1 MYIFSI
7 PPLLGCVQEGK
18 PAKGLELS
26 MGEQGWIPT
35 EAGHQVA
42 QIFMDVHISYID
54 CFRYVDEPVAQAS
67 TSHQHYYSQPGSIL
81 APEPQISKEQLEAL
95 IRQQAF

>member
-1 MYIFSI
+1 MSLYIW
-7 PPLLGCVQEGK
+7 
-18 PAKGLELS
+18 
-26 MGEQGWIPT
+26 M
-35 EAGHQVA
+35 
-42 QIFMDVHISYID
+42 VHIMCCRFHGND

-95 IRQQAF
+95 IRQEDLIGVVLRVTYLLLLLLWCCCC

>member
-1 MYIFSI
+1 MSLYIW
-7 PPLLGCVQEGK
+7 
-18 PAKGLELS
+18 
-26 MGEQGWIPT
+26 M
-35 EAGHQVA
+35 
-42 QIFMDVHISYID
+42 VHIMCCRFHGND

-95 IRQQAF
+95 IRQLRMIFDLMVFNFIICVN